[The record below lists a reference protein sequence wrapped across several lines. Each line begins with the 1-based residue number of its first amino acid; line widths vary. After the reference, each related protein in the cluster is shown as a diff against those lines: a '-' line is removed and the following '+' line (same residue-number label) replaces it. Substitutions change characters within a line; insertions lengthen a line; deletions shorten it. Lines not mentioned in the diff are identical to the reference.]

1 MNKNFNLET
10 KLNNTF
16 IENNISVDQQQ
27 GLHTYLNL
35 LKNKDIP
42 TYTHSLR
49 VGILA
54 SYIGKFLHLDSK
66 ALLYAGLL
74 HDIGKTLIMKET
86 LQKTD
91 KFDEKDYE
99 EIQNH
104 TEYSYRILRDIY
116 PFSADIAIR
125 HHYYQDRGYPETL
138 PAYNK
143 PYSKATRATIDFYA
157 MIVSLADF
165 YDAATTRINDKH
177 GEKRKLTA
185 TEIKTLMLEKHPHFT
200 KLIEYLYHDN
210 IFEDEPSDH
219 PTK

>member
-1 MNKNFNLET
+1 MNENSDLE
-10 KLNNTF
+10 KRLNDAFT
-16 IENNISVDQQQ
+16 ENNINVDQQQ
-27 GLHTYLNL
+27 GLHQYLNL

-42 TYTHSLR
+42 TYMHSLR

-86 LQKTD
+86 LQKTER
-91 KFDEKDYE
+91 FDEQDFS

-125 HHYYQDRGYPETL
+125 HHYYQDHGYPETL
-138 PAYNK
+138 PVYNK

-165 YDAATTRINDKH
+165 YDAASTRINEKH
-177 GEKRKLTA
+177 GEKRKLTD
-185 TEIKTLMLEKHPHFT
+185 TEVKTLLLDKHPHFK
-200 KLIEYLYHDN
+200 KLIEDLYQEN
-210 IFEDEPSDH
+210 IFS
-219 PTK
+219 